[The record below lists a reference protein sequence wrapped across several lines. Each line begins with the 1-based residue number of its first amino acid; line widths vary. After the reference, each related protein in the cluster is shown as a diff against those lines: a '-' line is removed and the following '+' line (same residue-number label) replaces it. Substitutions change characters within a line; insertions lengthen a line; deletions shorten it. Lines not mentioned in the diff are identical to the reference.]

1 MGLRTKGLHGLSMVG
16 LVFLLSGGAWVAIGR
31 PAIAAALIALGI
43 ALICAGVAATR
54 KPGALS
60 DDRKT
65 PP

>member
-1 MGLRTKGLHGLSMVG
+1 MGSRTKGLHGLSMVG
-16 LVFLLSGGAWVAIGR
+16 LVFVLSGVAWIAIGR
-31 PAIAAALIALGI
+31 PAIAAGLIALGI
-43 ALICAGVAATR
+43 ALICAGVAAAR